1 MANVST
7 RQTDVILNTKVTIAR
22 NLEGYK
28 FPVKLDTNG
37 KQEVIAIVEDALNKS
52 DIKFNR
58 VEIKIDKTN
67 DELYSRGITSRHLYY
82 GDPNVALFISASKD
96 LSVLVNDGEHIKI
109 SCVSDGIDTASCF
122 EKANNLAAFIEN
134 NLGIAYVE
142 SLGFLTSNIERIG
155 LALNI
160 SYLAIIPGLVDKNGI
175 VALSNT
181 FEENYCKL
189 TPIEPKNKDNPLY
202 VLETK
207 ATLGIDE
214 ATLVKMADNLVQQF
228 AVRERRAR
236 SEFVKGGEEMVEK
249 YINEY
254 CCQFGMLKYGTLF
267 SRSRM
272 IDASSIFYIV
282 QSAHPM
288 EGELNLTWE
297 QLSSM
302 VRECIMSI
310 LGFGSDEMDVIEC
323 QRTIAKRVKRI
334 IGVDLKE

>member
-1 MANVST
+1 MSNISA

-22 NLEGYK
+22 NLEGYR
-28 FPVKLDTNG
+28 FPVKLDSTG
-37 KQEVIAIVEDALNKS
+37 KQEVIAMVEDALNKS
-52 DIKFNR
+52 DIRFSR
-58 VEIKIDKTN
+58 VDIKIDKIN

-82 GDPNVALFISASKD
+82 GDPNVALYVSED
-96 LSVLVNDGEHIKI
+96 QNLSVLVNDSEHIKI
-109 SCVSDGIDTASCF
+109 TCVADGLDTSSCY
-122 EKANNLAAFIEN
+122 EKANNLSLFFEN
-134 NLGIAYVE
+134 CLPIAYVD

-155 LALNI
+155 LAVNV

-189 TPIEPKNKDNPLY
+189 IPIEPKNKENPLF

-214 ATLVKMADNLVQQF
+214 ATLIKMADNLVQQF

-236 SEFVKGGEEMVEK
+236 GEFVKSGEDIVEK

-254 CCQFGMLKYGTLF
+254 CCQYGMLKYGTMF
-267 SRSRM
+267 SRAKM
-272 IDASSIFYIV
+272 IDAASIFYIV
-282 QSAHPM
+282 QSANPM

-297 QLSSM
+297 QLSAI
-302 VRECIMSI
+302 VRECILSI

-334 IGVDLKE
+334 IDLANKS